1 MSSPSLWHPG
11 RAVRR
16 GAAAGLLLHTA
27 AVAYVWNTWEL
38 GQRGLVLAWMDFPL
52 SLFYADLGGR
62 ALLATV
68 LVAGGLWWALLAAL
82 LSYGIG
88 RLTAG
93 RRAGRG

>member
-1 MSSPSLWHPG
+1 
-11 RAVRR
+11 
-16 GAAAGLLLHTA
+16 
-27 AVAYVWNTWEL
+27 
-38 GQRGLVLAWMDFPL
+38 
-52 SLFYADLGGR
+52 
-62 ALLATV
+62 LLATV

>member
-1 MSSPSLWHPG
+1 MTSPTLWHPG

-16 GAAAGLLLHTA
+16 GAVAGLALHTA

-62 ALLATV
+62 ALLVTV
-68 LVAGGLWWALLAAL
+68 LAAGGLWWALLAAAA
-82 LSYGIG
+82 SYGVG
-88 RLTAG
+88 RLTSG
-93 RRAGRG
+93 RRAGAG